1 MKIKSLILGSVAA
14 AGLSTGAMAADL
26 GTVLT
31 NLDVCDALGVSG
43 LTISSDTNCLQITG
57 GVSYDFT
64 WGNYNN
70 TLHTARNL
78 LVGSSTTIMTPG
90 GIPGFELDWDSTV
103 EAWLQFEAS
112 ADSSFGT
119 AMAVIKLE
127 YGNSKSVV
135 NEGLGST
142 TVLTGSV
149 MTVTVGAIDEAY
161 VSVGDST
168 VLMAGQKGTIA
179 NFDNEDPFNYL
190 GLFNDSIVGGVSGNT
205 AFLGTGGHVIQVTSD
220 LGDGFSVA
228 AGLENINSGSALGDG
243 TAVGVIAYDG
253 DTVDANLTVLAGG
266 VLDGT
271 IENWGVQAGIT
282 ADLDMFRIRGAI
294 AADNTGYWNAL
305 GSAEAEFDMFTL
317 AVSGEAGASVV
328 GLFVGVGGSISADV
342 TDTVTINLGARWFD
356 EDTGTFPAET
366 SWEIAGQLIAEVTET
381 ITLTG
386 ELGYVADSA
395 PAVHSD
401 IYFGGD
407 IAWAPGGGF
416 EASVGAEANTTGAYQ
431 VSFSASK
438 DFE

>member
-57 GVSYDFT
+57 GVSYEFN
-64 WGNYNN
+64 WGDYNN
-70 TLHTARNL
+70 TDRYASNL
-78 LVGSSTTIMTPG
+78 LTGNTTGIMAPG
-90 GIPGFELDWDSTV
+90 GFAGSELDWDSTV
-103 EAWLQFEAS
+103 EAWLRFEAS

-119 AMAVIKLE
+119 AMAVIQIE
-127 YGNSKSVV
+127 YTNAYTVV
-135 NEGLGST
+135 NEGT
-142 TVLTGSV
+142 TVLGSV
-149 MTVTVGAIDEAY
+149 STSMAFGVGDAY

-190 GLFNDSIVGGVSGNT
+190 GLFNASMVTGVSGNT

-228 AGLENINSGSALGDG
+228 AGLENINSGTAAGDG

-271 IENWGVQAGIT
+271 IENWGMQAGIT
-282 ADLDMFRIRGAI
+282 ADLDMFRVRGAI

-317 AVSGEAGASVV
+317 AVSGEAGAAPV
-328 GLFVGVGGSISADV
+328 GVFVGVGGSISADV
-342 TDTVTINLGARWFD
+342 TDTVTLNLGGRWFD
-356 EDTGTFPAET
+356 RDTGTNPAET
-366 SWEIAGQLIAEVTET
+366 TWEIAGQLIADVTET

-386 ELGYVADSA
+386 ELGYIAKSA
-395 PAVHSD
+395 PGADAD

-416 EASVGAEANTTGAYQ
+416 EASVGAEANTNGAYQ
-431 VSFSASK
+431 VSFNASK

>member
-31 NLDVCDALGVSG
+31 NLDVCDALGISG

-57 GVSYDFT
+57 GVNYDFT
-64 WGNYNN
+64 WGDYNLTTVYAN
-70 TLHTARNL
+70 NL
-78 LVGSSTTIMTPG
+78 LTGSSYTHMAPG
-90 GIPGFELDWDSTV
+90 GVPPFELDWNSTV
-103 EAWLQFEAS
+103 EAWLRFEAS

-119 AMAVIKLE
+119 AMAVIQID
-127 YGNSKSVV
+127 YTNAYSVV
-135 NEGLGST
+135 NEGSTVAT
-142 TVLTGSV
+142 TVTFG
-149 MTVTVGAIDEAY
+149 VGDAY

-190 GLFNDSIVGGVSGNT
+190 GLFNASMVGGVSGNA

-228 AGLENINSGSALGDG
+228 AGLENINSGTAAGDG

-266 VLDGT
+266 VLDGA

-282 ADLDMFRIRGAI
+282 ADLDMFRVRGAI

-305 GSAEAEFDMFTL
+305 GS
-317 AVSGEAGASVV
+317 
-328 GLFVGVGGSISADV
+328 
-342 TDTVTINLGARWFD
+342 
-356 EDTGTFPAET
+356 
-366 SWEIAGQLIAEVTET
+366 
-381 ITLTG
+381 
-386 ELGYVADSA
+386 
-395 PAVHSD
+395 
-401 IYFGGD
+401 
-407 IAWAPGGGF
+407 
-416 EASVGAEANTTGAYQ
+416 
-431 VSFSASK
+431 
-438 DFE
+438 